1 MSARDDVSLEP
12 EVAEAIQFRAKFALL
27 ASECSEAVED
37 LDRFLFEFRRAPL
50 PALPRKIAPE
60 DP

>member
-37 LDRFLFEFRRAPL
+37 LDRFLFEFRRAL
-50 PALPRKIAPE
+50 YHAKSHRRIHK
-60 DP
+60 